1 MATNSNQESNPAP
14 EENKS
19 FHIKLTTVTHTSING
34 QSKAVPS
41 LHHSPNLETIIYL
54 QADEKNNSLTHAY
67 IHSD

>member
-14 EENKS
+14 EENKYVN
-19 FHIKLTTVTHTSING
+19 IKLKTVTHSSISG

-54 QADEKNNSLTHAY
+54 QADEKNNAKTHAY